1 MPKWSFN
8 PYQSFVSSSVG
19 RIFFFFWRNFK
30 KLKVSTIDIENK
42 TQTGSISSL
51 IDKLEA
57 EKQKREVRI
66 KKKQEKSNFI
76 GFH

>member
-8 PYQSFVSSSVG
+8 HYQSFVSSSVG